1 MLALAALL
9 GLVMGAVIGGLG
21 GGGGV
26 LTVPALVYL
35 LGQSAQDAT
44 TASVVVVGITAA
56 AGVLARARTGGI
68 DWRIGLVF
76 GVVGL
81 PAAWLGTVVNNRVTQ
96 STLMLAFAGLTL
108 VAAAAM
114 LLHAR
119 GTRPVTEPASQDAPP
134 NRDLAENIADEH
146 PDAPRRAPSRPGRAV
161 AT

>member
-1 MLALAALL
+1 MVTVVVAAAL

-56 AGVLARARTGGI
+56 AGVLARARTGGV
-68 DWRIGLVF
+68 DWRTGLVF

-81 PAAWLGTVVNNRVTQ
+81 PAAWLGTT
-96 STLMLAFAGLTL
+96 
-108 VAAAAM
+108 
-114 LLHAR
+114 
-119 GTRPVTEPASQDAPP
+119 
-134 NRDLAENIADEH
+134 
-146 PDAPRRAPSRPGRAV
+146 
-161 AT
+161 

>member
-56 AGVLARARTGGI
+56 AASLPACAPEASTGGSVLKCSVSSGS
-68 DWRIGLVF
+68 R
-76 GVVGL
+76 
-81 PAAWLGTVVNNRVTQ
+81 P
-96 STLMLAFAGLTL
+96 
-108 VAAAAM
+108 
-114 LLHAR
+114 R
-119 GTRPVTEPASQDAPP
+119 GW
-134 NRDLAENIADEH
+134 
-146 PDAPRRAPSRPGRAV
+146 APS
-161 AT
+161 